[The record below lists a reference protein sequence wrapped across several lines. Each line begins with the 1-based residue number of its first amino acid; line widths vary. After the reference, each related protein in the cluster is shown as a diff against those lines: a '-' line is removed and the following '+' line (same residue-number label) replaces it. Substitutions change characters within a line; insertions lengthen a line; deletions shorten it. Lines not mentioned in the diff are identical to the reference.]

1 MADHSKRKKGKSV
14 KTVVIN
20 GKRKYLFDEIT
31 QKDRSKVL
39 VCHRDTHSRIAG
51 NLRSF
56 ATASLCTTSTSV
68 DGNSSNDDIA
78 STNPAAEEHQFVE
91 LLSEHS
97 AELCTSQNVEVSTE
111 VAYATELSRLD
122 MVTVVSNCAFVFPDF
137 NSESKQLKVHV
148 YIITN

>member
-20 GKRKYLFDEIT
+20 GKRKYIFDEIT
-31 QKDRSKVL
+31 QKDRSKVR

-56 ATASLCTTSTSV
+56 ATASMCSTSTSI
-68 DGNSSNDDIA
+68 DGNSSNDANDHIA
-78 STNPAAEEHQFVE
+78 NTNPAAEEHQSVE

-97 AELCTSQNVEVSTE
+97 VELCTSSMSQNVTTE
-111 VAYATELSRLD
+111 VAYATEL
-122 MVTVVSNCAFVFPDF
+122 TW
-137 NSESKQLKVHV
+137 
-148 YIITN
+148 